1 MGEPPQDDAS
11 ASEIAAF
18 IFDARSAGLAAVVL
32 LALAVPLF
40 AIFAGAIRDSI
51 SGSVGSG
58 LAGAGVGGGVLFML
72 LTALGIST
80 VFGLARI
87 DGVVE
92 TMTADISAAAWNVGN
107 VMIAIGAPLGVL
119 FLGVVAF
126 AGLRGAMAKWQS
138 WAALVVAVMLLVGSF
153 QPVAGGVGPF
163 LFFGS
168 MLFALWI
175 LATSI
180 QMLMNKGE

>member
-1 MGEPPQDDAS
+1 
-11 ASEIAAF
+11 
-18 IFDARSAGLAAVVL
+18 
-32 LALAVPLF
+32 
-40 AIFAGAIRDSI
+40 
-51 SGSVGSG
+51 
-58 LAGAGVGGGVLFML
+58 ML

-153 QPVAGGVGPF
+153 QPVAGGV
-163 LFFGS
+163 
-168 MLFALWI
+168 
-175 LATSI
+175 
-180 QMLMNKGE
+180 